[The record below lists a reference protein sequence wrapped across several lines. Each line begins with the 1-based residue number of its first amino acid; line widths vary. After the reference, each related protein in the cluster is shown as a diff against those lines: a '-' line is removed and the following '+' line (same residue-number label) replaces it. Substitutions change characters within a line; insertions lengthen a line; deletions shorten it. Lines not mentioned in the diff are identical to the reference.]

1 MLIIVA
7 FVLLLLLPSPWQ
19 LWDWKTSVNHD
30 TIEPRGL
37 DLYAEACARA
47 SVVELFFWNRTVR
60 NRRKQVGAG
69 TLIGRTATVVSPCR
83 PEGQVR
89 LDGEIWAAR
98 CAAGAASQDS
108 VRVVGRDRLT
118 LIVEPIS
125 DPTGS
130 SGREDEST
138 SPQ

>member
-7 FVLLLLLPSPWQ
+7 LVLLIVLPWPWNLVGFGVAGLLG
-19 LWDWKTSVNHD
+19 V
-30 TIEPRGL
+30 I
-37 DLYAEACARA
+37 
-47 SVVELFFWNRTVR
+47 ELFFWNRTVR
-60 NRRKQVGAG
+60 NRRKEVGAG
-69 TLIGRTATVVSPCR
+69 TLIGRTAMVVSPCL

-98 CAAGAASQDS
+98 SAAGATTHDS

-125 DPTGS
+125 DPTDRPRS
-130 SGREDEST
+130 SQREDEST
-138 SPQ
+138 SPG